1 MDLDCK
7 RKATTWAR
15 CWSDIG
21 WIFDQLKNL
30 SQTASVDH
38 CRPRRQVNYGHV
50 TPISGLNIDLS
61 TKVGCRGLPRDSG
74 SANDNFSHLATH
86 LEETLVQQS
95 LQVFSSDCLHA
106 VVLFQVKVA
115 SYLVKLANSWRTWAG
130 NNPTAKDL
138 REEGSWQWTG
148 QIGVAL
154 VKEWNAALKFLVFCV
169 CQSQV
174 NLSVVNFRT

>member
-1 MDLDCK
+1 MVMWRRLAVSTSISAPRLDVEDYHVIQGRPMTIFPIWQLIWRKLWFNKVCK
-7 RKATTWAR
+7 
-15 CWSDIG
+15 CFPVIVSI
-21 WIFDQLKNL
+21 
-30 SQTASVDH
+30 VD
-38 CRPRRQVNYGHV
+38 
-50 TPISGLNIDLS
+50 
-61 TKVGCRGLPRDSG
+61 
-74 SANDNFSHLATH
+74 
-86 LEETLVQQS
+86 
-95 LQVFSSDCLHA
+95 

-154 VKEWNAALKFLVFCV
+154 VKEWNAALKFLV

-174 NLSVVNFRT
+174 NLSVVNFRTYNVLFNSKPTLIFFLIFNFFFKLTLKLSYT